1 MNYEIV
7 VPPTADG
14 ALEVTVR
21 RWLAEPGQPV
31 QKGRDLVEVT
41 TEKIALY
48 IPAPADGTVVEVSAA
63 AGARVRVGQVLGL
76 VQAA

>member
-1 MNYEIV
+1 MDHEVV

-21 RWLAEPGQPV
+21 RWLTEAGQPV
-31 QKGRDLVEVT
+31 RKGRDLVEVT

-48 IPAPADGTVVEVSAA
+48 IPAPADGTLAAIGVA
-63 AGARVRVGQVLGL
+63 AGGKARVGQVVGL
-76 VQAA
+76 VRSE